1 MLARIKQPINDMDGA
16 IDADN
21 IVEVNQ
27 MVVDNNVC
35 LDHRALVVR

>member
-21 IVEVNQ
+21 VAEVNQ
-27 MVVDNNVC
+27 MVVDNNMG
-35 LDHRALVVR
+35 LDHRALVAR